1 MVENSAAPST
11 AIIHQASIEAEASLA
26 ERIVRA
32 LEEAAEP
39 APVAIGLFE
48 RGPGRCEIFANYDSP
63 PQREALLALIAQAG
77 GNGSLS
83 LTIEEIEPADWV
95 TLSQGQRGPVSAGR
109 LVVHGSHDRSKVQRR
124 RHVIEIDAGQAF
136 GTAHHASTRGCLLA
150 LDDHLKRNRPRSIID
165 IGTGTGILA
174 IAAANALKLSV
185 VASDNDP
192 IAAAVA
198 RDNARKNGA
207 SSLVSVLAARGF
219 LHPRL
224 WRAKADLVLA
234 NLLERALYDLA
245 PELARH
251 IRLGGTAILSGL
263 TLTQARAIE
272 ARTLSHG
279 FTLKKRIILDGWAT
293 LVITRRSAGIV
304 RD

>member
-1 MVENSAAPST
+1 MS
-11 AIIHQASIEAEASLA
+11 
-26 ERIVRA
+26 
-32 LEEAAEP
+32 
-39 APVAIGLFE
+39 
-48 RGPGRCEIFANYDSP
+48 DSP
-63 PQREALLALIAQAG
+63 VHLAGKRSRE
-77 GNGSLS
+77 
-83 LTIEEIEPADWV
+83 
-95 TLSQGQRGPVSAGR
+95 
-109 LVVHGSHDRSKVQRR
+109 
-124 RHVIEIDAGQAF
+124 
-136 GTAHHASTRGCLLA
+136 
-150 LDDHLKRNRPRSIID
+150 
-165 IGTGTGILA
+165 
-174 IAAANALKLSV
+174 
-185 VASDNDP
+185 
-192 IAAAVA
+192 AAVA

-251 IRLGGTAILSGL
+251 IRPGGTAILSGL

-293 LVITRRSAGIV
+293 LVITRLSAGIV

>member
-1 MVENSAAPST
+1 MVENSAAPSP
-11 AIIHQASIEAEASLA
+11 AIIHQASIEAEALLG

-39 APVAIGLFE
+39 APVAVGLFE
-48 RGPGRCEIFANYDSP
+48 RGPGRCEIFAHYDAP
-63 PQREALLALIAQAG
+63 PRREALLALIAQAG

-95 TLSQGQRGPVSAGR
+95 TLSQGQRGPVFAGR
-109 LVVHGSHDRSKVQRR
+109 FVVHGSHDRSKVPRR

-150 LDDHLKRNRPRSIID
+150 LDDHLKRHRPRAVID
-165 IGTGTGILA
+165 LGTGTGILA
-174 IAAANALKLSV
+174 IAAANALKRGVL
-185 VASDNDP
+185 ASDSDP
-192 IAAAVA
+192 IAVTTATA
-198 RDNARKNGA
+198 NARANCA
-207 SSLVSVLAARGF
+207 APLVNVLAARGF
-219 LHPRL
+219 LHPLL

-251 IRLGGTAILSGL
+251 VRPGGTAILSGL

-279 FTLKKRIILDGWAT
+279 FTLKRRIILDGWAT
-293 LVITRRSAGIV
+293 LVITRRSARIV

>member
-11 AIIHQASIEAEASLA
+11 ATIHQASIEAEASLA

-48 RGPGRCEIFANYDSP
+48 RGPGRCEIFAHYDSP
-63 PQREALLALIAQAG
+63 PQREALLALIAQTG

-109 LVVHGSHDRSKVQRR
+109 FVVHGSHDRSKVQRR

-293 LVITRRSAGIV
+293 LVITRLSAGIV